1 MFFLVNGLKHNLLSI
16 SQLCDKGNRVIFE
29 PKKCFV
35 THMEENKVIFKG
47 ERVDNVYIIDLSSLT
62 NQSVECFIAIKD
74 DTWMWHRR
82 LGHASMDLIGDSSKG
97 DHVIGLPKVKFQKDK
112 ICGACQMGK

>member
-1 MFFLVNGLKHNLLSI
+1 M
-16 SQLCDKGNRVIFE
+16 
-29 PKKCFV
+29 
-35 THMEENKVIFKG
+35 
-47 ERVDNVYIIDLSSLT
+47 LSSLT
-62 NQSVECFIAIKD
+62 NQGVECFVAIKD

-82 LGHASMDLIGDSSKG
+82 FGHASMDLIGDLSKG